1 MSASML
7 EPIMHMKST
16 GTVLAHSRVPATR
29 DATRCRMLT
38 RCPYRCMMIW
48 RWRCVRGARCGM
60 LRWGLTSAEVQ
71 PSVLRERHEHCGQHL
86 QDNHTQRRAGLF
98 DRPLVEQRHPYG
110 AHAPRCSRRERL
122 AARAE
127 EGDGAAQQNRDQAH
141 ALLALLGHRQQ
152 LSEPAE
158 HAKLPAAVAHR
169 ESSQTRVVGEVRN
182 RRLS

>member
-1 MSASML
+1 
-7 EPIMHMKST
+7 
-16 GTVLAHSRVPATR
+16 
-29 DATRCRMLT
+29 MLT
-38 RCPYRCMMIW
+38 RCPYRCMIVAVA
-48 RWRCVRGARCGM
+48 VRARCAVWYAGV
-60 LRWGLTSAEVQ
+60 GLTLAKVQ

-86 QDNHTQRRAGLF
+86 QDDHTQRRAGLF

-127 EGDGAAQQNRDQAH
+127 EGDGAAQQNRDQAR

-158 HAKLPAAVAHR
+158 HAKLPAAVAHPELVAAQCR
-169 ESSQTRVVGEVRN
+169 CRAEAEVREVQV
-182 RRLS
+182 S